1 MSFSFLFQN
10 SLAPDCIVLFIFK
23 DVYACMKG
31 WSQAEIFTLG
41 LRIAIRKISPSPPQ
55 LCLYNNFHGQ
65 ENPVVKVYNSPYGA
79 SLLIIGRMKLR
90 SSECR

>member
-1 MSFSFLFQN
+1 
-10 SLAPDCIVLFIFK
+10 
-23 DVYACMKG
+23 MKG

-65 ENPVVKVYNSPYGA
+65 ENPVVKVYNSPYDLVKVIFGQNYTPYSPSTATTSFSPKPVLA
-79 SLLIIGRMKLR
+79 ST
-90 SSECR
+90 